1 MNTYGISAI
10 TTILLSFL
18 ITIILG
24 KFLIP
29 FLHKLKYGQTIL
41 EIGPSWHKN
50 KQGTPTMGGIMF
62 IVGTVVATAVGVG
75 MYYFVSMQN
84 GDRKSVV

>member
-1 MNTYGISAI
+1 MNSYGRMAASAAILSFAI
-10 TTILLSFL
+10 TLA
-18 ITIILG
+18 LG
-24 KFLIP
+24 KFFIP

-62 IVGTVVATAVGVG
+62 IIGIVV
-75 MYYFVSMQN
+75 SN
-84 GDRKSVV
+84 GNVHPVLLQTLGIHGHPPN